1 MESPDLAVD
10 ADVPFPFISGGAGA
24 GVAVVAVA
32 AAGSGGFGAAVFG
45 LRFIVFLILRLIDL
59 IIVAEVLLRV
69 LVGLVLRLRRGGV
82 VRTNERGSWWFCRKG
97 AKVEKLVPRNEK
109 RGQTCLP
116 VTRLDMTYMLAIL
129 ELFLWKL
136 SARLFL
142 PNRRR

>member
-69 LVGLVLRLRRGGV
+69 WLV
-82 VRTNERGSWWFCRKG
+82 WC
-97 AKVEKLVPRNEK
+97 
-109 RGQTCLP
+109 
-116 VTRLDMTYMLAIL
+116 
-129 ELFLWKL
+129 
-136 SARLFL
+136 
-142 PNRRR
+142 

>member
-69 LVGLVLRLRRGGV
+69 LVGLVLRWREAELCGRTRGGRGGFV
-82 VRTNERGSWWFCRKG
+82 ERGQKSK
-97 AKVEKLVPRNEK
+97 
-109 RGQTCLP
+109 
-116 VTRLDMTYMLAIL
+116 
-129 ELFLWKL
+129 
-136 SARLFL
+136 S
-142 PNRRR
+142 